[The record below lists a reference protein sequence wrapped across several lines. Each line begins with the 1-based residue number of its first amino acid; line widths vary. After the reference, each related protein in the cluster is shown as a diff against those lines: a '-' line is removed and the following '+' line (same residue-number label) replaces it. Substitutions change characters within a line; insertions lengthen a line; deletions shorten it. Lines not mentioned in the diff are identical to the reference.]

1 MKRDDSQQPAR
12 SRRALLKDAA
22 TLIGLGAAAQIA
34 PLASPRSRAWAQSLA
49 RPAPE
54 SQAGSHVVLLGT
66 QGGPS
71 INLRRNETA
80 SAVLIDGVPYLIDCG
95 YGTLKALV
103 RSGIGYIDVARIF
116 LTHLHDDHT
125 ADIAALLSHQWTG
138 RRKKPTDVYGPY
150 GTDALVKGALEFFK
164 ANTEI
169 RMVDEGRTVRPE
181 SLFHGHDIA
190 ATSEPS
196 KAYEDSRVR
205 IMSAENTHFP
215 ERAKAKM
222 PYRSLAY
229 RFDAADRSI
238 VFAGDTAYSKNV
250 VRLARGA
257 DLFICEA
264 MDVALHDRLTKRAEQ
279 AAASGQP
286 DAMILRHVVQTHST
300 TEDVGRMAAEAEVK
314 TVVLNH
320 LLPGS
325 NGPLSRELPDT
336 TYIAGVHKHFSGEVI
351 VGRDQ
356 MRL

>member
-1 MKRDDSQQPAR
+1 MKRDEPQLPAR
-12 SRRALLKDAA
+12 TRRALLKDTA
-22 TLIGLGAAAQIA
+22 TLLALGAAGIA
-34 PLASPRSRAWAQSLA
+34 PLGARRARAQNLGQ
-49 RPAPE
+49 PAA
-54 SQAGSHVVLLGT
+54 QAKTGSTVVLLGT

-80 SAVLIDGVPYLIDCG
+80 SAVIVDGVPYLVDCG

-103 RSGIGYIDVARIF
+103 RSGIGYVDLGRIF

-125 ADIAALLSHQWTG
+125 ADIAALLSHQWTN
-138 RRKKPTDVYGPY
+138 RRKDPTDVYGPY
-150 GTDALVKGALEFFK
+150 GTAALVEGALEFFA
-164 ANTEI
+164 ANTQI
-169 RMVDEGRTVRPE
+169 RIVDEGRTLRPK
-181 SLFHGHDIA
+181 SLFHGHDIEATA
-190 ATSEPS
+190 APS

-229 RFDAADRSI
+229 RFDCADRSI
-238 VFAGDTAYSKNV
+238 VFAGDTAYSKNL
-250 VRLARGA
+250 VRLARDA
-257 DLFICEA
+257 DIFICEA
-264 MDVALHDRLTKRAEQ
+264 MDVALHERLTKRAEE
-279 AAASGQP
+279 AAAKGEAN
-286 DAMILRHVVQTHST
+286 AMILRHVVETHST
-300 TEDVGRMAAEAEVK
+300 TETVGRMAAEAQVK

-336 TYIAGVHKHFSGEVI
+336 TYIAGVHKHFAGEVI